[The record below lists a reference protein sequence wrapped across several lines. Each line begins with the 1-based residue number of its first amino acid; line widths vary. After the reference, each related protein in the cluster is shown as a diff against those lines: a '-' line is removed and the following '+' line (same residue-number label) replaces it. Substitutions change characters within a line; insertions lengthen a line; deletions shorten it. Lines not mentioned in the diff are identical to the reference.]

1 MTASPALNELNL
13 TEGQHLPEGASLYVR
28 ATSLRRVEGIAENSS
43 ENTIPVQVQRVL
55 PQVGGTLYRAVTQ
68 AKVTLDAA
76 SHDGSA
82 RVPLQVPSGQPLE
95 FFEPDALALPVL
107 TSGQRAQVQ
116 VPPHHCFIFANGTR
130 HYL

>member
-1 MTASPALNELNL
+1 M
-13 TEGQHLPEGASLYVR
+13 R
-28 ATSLRRVEGIAENSS
+28 ATSLRRVESIAETPS
-43 ENTIPVQVQRVL
+43 ENTIPVQVRSVL

-68 AKVTLDAA
+68 AKVTVYAA

-82 RVPLQVPSGQPLE
+82 RVPLQVPGGQHLE

-116 VPPHHCFIFANGTR
+116 VPPHHCFIFVNGTR